1 MLAQEQSALDQER
14 ARVRDLMRSV
24 HSRPP
29 SVRARR
35 GLTAPRASRYY
46 KPKLNPR
53 TESTPKI
60 IPPDTDVESCANDA
74 AVALSMPEDTAAPDE
89 SRLLVHDPTLT
100 AFTQLAAYRLNC
112 ERSFISLMDH
122 DYQYI
127 LAEATR
133 SVSLLA
139 QDQCDSG
146 DEVYLGPR
154 VLDRVWGVCP
164 NTLQVFTA
172 KDRSLNVTTPLVTA
186 NQECYIMNDMSAID
200 WLKGRPYVVGWPHM
214 RFYAEVPIHSPTGHV
229 IGTLCVVDNKP
240 RHESDWKG
248 IDILKEI
255 ASSIMNHLD
264 LVAMQRNLQQA
275 DRRLKSL
282 GDFVEKKPFPETW
295 SHPHRSQST
304 LAKLPSPL
312 QMGTVR
318 TISDF
323 SSRSC
328 GLIVSPAPGPF
339 TDHAVPD
346 PQVQPHTEE
355 PAPVQQLLRPSSGPN
370 ANLPDLLPLER
381 RLSMNDFAPKQ
392 TAAASVQQMFSRA
405 CYRLREALE
414 LDGVMFIDASFYG
427 PDIDPVKKP
436 EIRSDPSSPL
446 SPKAMPHSLK
456 HAYSQGSGALDSLH
470 SSRHS
475 FPAPSRDS
483 ASLRRSSLAEVL
495 GCVEEDTPHTK
506 ATSQS
511 TKKPSLPRAVLRG
524 LLKKYKDGHVFVF
537 NPDGELLQN
546 NTAASPATDSGSDT
560 AEMIVDLDE
569 KKRWAR
575 DLLEI
580 CPGAQSIVFY
590 PLWDTY
596 RDQWFAGCLSW
607 TKDYARVIQ
616 SSDVTYLAAFTSCI
630 MSEKS
635 RLDVMAADMQKS
647 DFISSVSHELRTPLH
662 GVLAS
667 TDALRQ
673 ASSGP
678 MQDDIIRTITVCGEV
693 LLDTVDQILDFTRT
707 TKTMSASSTAESSQP
722 GRLSGPD
729 TKAVTRLD
737 LSDLVE
743 TVVEGVS
750 IGHNFRKLT
759 LGSLDASYGAVVPDP
774 LQSKKV
780 MMILSIDWKAS
791 WLLESHVGVWTRIVM
806 NLVGNALKFTD
817 SGFIHVSLKSN
828 TLPTQCPGR
837 QSVTLQI
844 EDSGKGIS
852 EEYIKYHLFTP
863 FVQENHMSAGTGLG
877 LSIVHQL
884 VENLDGQI
892 HVQSELK
899 HGTKMEV
906 TVPLDSPSELP
917 SSEPVDLIN
926 DVRARCKGLKLCL
939 VGFDYYPDLGETPTG
954 MLTPR
959 ARSMLALKRSLTNM
973 ASDWFGMEVSTSSIL
988 VSPGRGFSL
997 VLRSKLDPQYAHV
1010 DDNPLIVFEDV
1021 SESRLRASEGIHSM
1035 SMPVGPH
1042 KFARILRLCLNT
1054 PAATKSTLKPPVP
1067 GQSSHVILPQIYQ
1080 QIEHQ
1085 NESDGTTDEAEM
1097 VHIPAR
1103 EVGKVSLPLPP
1114 SPSDTKR
1121 DVKTPPVTDSPSS
1134 NVLPPPANS
1143 TRKKVLIVED
1153 NIVNLKVLSQYM
1165 KGAKQEFVTATNGLE
1180 ALEKFQADSAAFK
1193 LIFMDLSMPVMD
1205 GLTSTRHIRA
1215 FESQHALQRTRI
1227 IALTCFSSDQYQRE
1241 AAESGV
1247 DMYIVK
1253 PVPMKSLKPILELD
1267 PLDFCGNGNTK
1278 GEMR

>member
-1 MLAQEQSALDQER
+1 MLAREQSALDQER
-14 ARVRDLMRSV
+14 AR
-24 HSRPP
+24 
-29 SVRARR
+29 
-35 GLTAPRASRYY
+35 
-46 KPKLNPR
+46 LNPKI
-53 TESTPKI
+53 ESPPEI
-60 IPPDTDVESCANDA
+60 IPPDTNIESCVNDGGI
-74 AVALSMPEDTAAPDE
+74 ALSVPEDKDAPDE
-89 SRLLVHDPTLT
+89 SRLLMHDPTLT
-100 AFTQLAAYRLNC
+100 AFTQLAAYRLDC
-112 ERSFISLMDH
+112 ERSFISLMDY

-139 QDQCDSG
+139 QDQCDPG

-172 KDRSLNVTTPLVTA
+172 KDRSLDVTTPLVTA

-200 WLKGRPYVVGWPHM
+200 WLKKRPYVVGWPYM

-229 IGTLCVVDNKP
+229 IGTFCVVDNKP
-240 RHESDWKG
+240 RHAFDRKG

-282 GDFVEKKPFPETW
+282 GDFVEKKPFPEMW
-295 SHPHRSQST
+295 SPPPQSQST
-304 LAKLPSPL
+304 LAHLSPHH

-323 SSRSC
+323 SSRSR
-328 GLIVSPAPGPF
+328 GITVAAVSDAPAP
-339 TDHAVPD
+339 
-346 PQVQPHTEE
+346 
-355 PAPVQQLLRPSSGPN
+355 RPSSADHMVSDSLPPPRAEDAAPVEQYLSPFLLGQEDHGPD
-370 ANLPDLLPLER
+370 PFSVQR
-381 RLSMNDFAPKQ
+381 RLSMNDLAPKE
-392 TAAASVQQMFSRA
+392 TAATGVRRMFSRA

-427 PDIDPVKKP
+427 PDIDAVKKP
-436 EIRSDPSSPL
+436 EICPDSSPPV
-446 SPKAMPHSLK
+446 SPTAVFNVTQITGRKGTGVHGPVPSPP
-456 HAYSQGSGALDSLH
+456 DSL
-470 SSRHS
+470 SAPPR
-475 FPAPSRDS
+475 PAGRR
-483 ASLRRSSLAEVL
+483 RRSSLAEVL
-495 GCVEEDTPHTK
+495 GCVEESLSHAEAPPPATK
-506 ATSQS
+506 TS
-511 TKKPSLPRAVLRG
+511 SLPRSVLRG
-524 LLKKYKDGHVFVF
+524 LLKKYQDGHIFLF
-537 NPDGELLQN
+537 DSEGELLPN
-546 NTAASPATDSGSDT
+546 HTAASPARESEPGPAGGSGDS
-560 AEMIVDLDE
+560 DE
-569 KKRWAR
+569 RKQWAR
-575 DLLEI
+575 ELLKI
-580 CPGAQSIVFY
+580 CPGALSIVFY

-635 RLDVMAADMQKS
+635 RLDVMAADLQKL

-693 LLDTVDQILDFTRT
+693 LLDTVDQILDFART
-707 TKTMSASSTAESSQP
+707 TKTTSASTTTEPSRP

-729 TKAVTRLD
+729 AKAVTTLD

-759 LGSLDASYGAVVPDP
+759 LGSLDAPHGAAGPRAPDS
-774 LQSKKV
+774 LQSKV
-780 MMILSIDWKAS
+780 MIILSIDWKAS
-791 WLLESHVGVWTRIVM
+791 WLLRSQVGVWTRIVM

-817 SGFIHVSLKSN
+817 SGFILVSLKSDP
-828 TLPTQCPGR
+828 LPTKSTAR
-837 QSVTLQI
+837 QSITLEI
-844 EDSGKGIS
+844 EDSGRGIS

-863 FVQENHMSAGTGLG
+863 FVQENHMSIGTGLG

-884 VENLDGQI
+884 VGNLDGKI

-899 HGTKMEV
+899 HGTRMEV
-906 TVPLDSPSELP
+906 TVPLEVPSKLT
-917 SSEPVDLIN
+917 SSAPVDLVN
-926 DVRARCKGLKLCL
+926 DVRARCHGLKLCL
-939 VGFDYYPDLGETPTG
+939 VDFDYFPDLDETPTG
-954 MLTPR
+954 VLTPH
-959 ARSMLALKRSLTNM
+959 ARSMLALKRSLANM
-973 ASDWFGMEVSTSSIL
+973 ASDWFGMDVSTSSTL
-988 VSPGRGFSL
+988 TSPGRRGISL
-997 VLRSKLDPQYAHV
+997 ALRSKLDRQSAPV
-1010 DDNPLIVFEDV
+1010 EGSPLIVLEDV
-1021 SESRLRASEGIHSM
+1021 SESRLRASRGIHYM

-1042 KFARILRLCLNT
+1042 KLARTLKLCLET
-1054 PAATKSTLKPPVP
+1054 LSATKPTF
-1067 GQSSHVILPQIYQ
+1067 QSSIPEQSSEVILPQTQYQ
-1080 QIEHQ
+1080 AKYPERV
-1085 NESDGTTDEAEM
+1085 SRKATDR
-1097 VHIPAR
+1097 AR
-1103 EVGKVSLPLPP
+1103 EVPTTAREFGEVALPL
-1114 SPSDTKR
+1114 R
-1121 DVKTPPVTDSPSS
+1121 APSS
-1134 NVLPPPANS
+1134 NTKGGGKPLPVTESRPANP
-1143 TRKKVLIVED
+1143 TRTKVLIVED
-1153 NIVNLKVLSQYM
+1153 NMVNLKVLSQYM
-1165 KGAKQEFVTATNGLE
+1165 KSAKQEYVTAMNGLE
-1180 ALEKFQADSAAFK
+1180 GLEKFQAEPAAFK

-1205 GLTSTRHIRA
+1205 GLTSTRYIRA
-1215 FESQHALQRTRI
+1215 FESQHGLPRTRI
-1227 IALTCFSSDQYQRE
+1227 IALTCFSSTQYQRD

-1267 PLDFCGNGNTK
+1267 PADFRGDGHAK
-1278 GEMR
+1278 G

>member
-14 ARVRDLMRSV
+14 ARVRDLMR
-24 HSRPP
+24 
-29 SVRARR
+29 
-35 GLTAPRASRYY
+35 
-46 KPKLNPR
+46 

-60 IPPDTDVESCANDA
+60 IPPDTNVESCANDA

-295 SHPHRSQST
+295 SHPHRSQN
-304 LAKLPSPL
+304 
-312 QMGTVR
+312 
-318 TISDF
+318 F

-743 TVVEGVS
+743 TVVEG
-750 IGHNFRKLT
+750 
-759 LGSLDASYGAVVPDP
+759 
-774 LQSKKV
+774 
-780 MMILSIDWKAS
+780 
-791 WLLESHVGVWTRIVM
+791 
-806 NLVGNALKFTD
+806 
-817 SGFIHVSLKSN
+817 
-828 TLPTQCPGR
+828 
-837 QSVTLQI
+837 
-844 EDSGKGIS
+844 
-852 EEYIKYHLFTP
+852 
-863 FVQENHMSAGTGLG
+863 
-877 LSIVHQL
+877 
-884 VENLDGQI
+884 I